1 MNHKNIMKEK
11 ALIFIF
17 ILALI
22 SLVKADYGLDEKF
35 YFQLY
40 PSIHPD
46 QSYLFHV
53 YTPQST
59 FITINTTE
67 EQVCKVLGT
76 ENVNENVKIDLSSVI
91 KFNDTL
97 LIKTCFGPDK
107 IVEIINE
114 KNEAFFYKKINLA
127 DGTQGNLNNIKYCYS
142 TTIFN
147 PLVANELI
155 IFTYWTE
162 FSIYQNKEKY
172 THKCILFYP
181 KTHRFSQE
189 LTFDTKANIIEYL
202 INYNYYP
209 KSCVTFQGVDIY
221 CSIYF
226 DSDDGSYANSFSI
239 DTRKLWTERAIHL
252 IFSNKDYKNN
262 IYQKPISLNKQIHD
276 SYGGYFDVFLT
287 EYHDEEKNKIM
298 LISSLYRKSLQLSLI
313 SLSDKNQEYYGIN
326 IEDDFVDPNLFNH
339 LLPNQ
344 KDLIIIYI
352 MKTGTDNSLI
362 MTRFNLT
369 DSQTYHKKFKEY
381 SLSNYLRDDICSKPK
396 YIQSIFVNSFI
407 NYTPKDVLYIN
418 GHTSEKFYKYQKDI
432 VTFIACEDD
441 QNKVFYEPKKVI
453 V

>member
-11 ALIFIF
+11 TLFF
-17 ILALI
+17 FFFLSLI

-40 PSIHPD
+40 PSIDPD

-162 FSIYQNKEKY
+162 FSIYRNKEKY

-181 KTHRFSQE
+181 KTH
-189 LTFDTKANIIEYL
+189 
-202 INYNYYP
+202 
-209 KSCVTFQGVDIY
+209 
-221 CSIYF
+221 
-226 DSDDGSYANSFSI
+226 
-239 DTRKLWTERAIHL
+239 
-252 IFSNKDYKNN
+252 
-262 IYQKPISLNKQIHD
+262 
-276 SYGGYFDVFLT
+276 
-287 EYHDEEKNKIM
+287 
-298 LISSLYRKSLQLSLI
+298 
-313 SLSDKNQEYYGIN
+313 
-326 IEDDFVDPNLFNH
+326 
-339 LLPNQ
+339 
-344 KDLIIIYI
+344 
-352 MKTGTDNSLI
+352 
-362 MTRFNLT
+362 
-369 DSQTYHKKFKEY
+369 
-381 SLSNYLRDDICSKPK
+381 
-396 YIQSIFVNSFI
+396 
-407 NYTPKDVLYIN
+407 
-418 GHTSEKFYKYQKDI
+418 
-432 VTFIACEDD
+432 
-441 QNKVFYEPKKVI
+441 
-453 V
+453 